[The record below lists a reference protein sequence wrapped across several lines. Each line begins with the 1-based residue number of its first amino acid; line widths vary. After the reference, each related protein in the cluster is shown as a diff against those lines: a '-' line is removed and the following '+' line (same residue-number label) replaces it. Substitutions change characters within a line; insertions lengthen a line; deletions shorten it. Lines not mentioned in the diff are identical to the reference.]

1 MLVQKAKFTGNW
13 KGKNLLIEK
22 LGGDLLQTHQ
32 MYVNGEYIKST
43 GDEWI
48 DIINPATEQV
58 ISKIPK
64 GTEEDVN
71 KAVEAAHQAQQAW
84 ELTPN
89 IERGKI
95 VRKLG
100 DKIAENRDTFID
112 LLQEEQG
119 KDYELASG
127 EVDLAIDYFHYMSE
141 WARRIEGEIV
151 PSDRPNENILVY
163 KKPIGVVAGI
173 IPWNF
178 PVFILARKV
187 ATALVTGCTI
197 VIKPSQQTPNT
208 AMEFTKIVDAMEEI
222 PAGVYNVVTGTGSEI
237 GNALASHKK
246 VQMITMTGSL
256 PAGTKVMEAAAQN
269 ITKVNLELGGKA
281 PAIVTQHADLDLA
294 AKAITTSRL
303 ANGGQACTNAERL
316 YVHESVAEELS
327 QKLIQAFEATK
338 LGDPRESKDVTMG
351 PLISQDRLE
360 TVEGMVKD
368 AVSQGATVATGG
380 ERADLAGFFYK
391 PTILTNVTHDS
402 DIMREEIFGPVL
414 PMTTFTTIEEAIE
427 MANDTVYGLSSSI
440 YTDDLNEA
448 MRVVNEMKFGE
459 TYVNRENFEA
469 VQGYHAGMRQ
479 SGLGGAD
486 GKHGMEDFLAT
497 QVVYMQYKK

>member
-1 MLVQKAKFTGNW
+1 MQK
-13 KGKNLLIEK
+13 
-22 LGGDLLQTHQ
+22 HQ
-32 MYVNGEYIKST
+32 LYVNGKYIDST
-43 GDEWI
+43 GTEWI
-48 DIINPATEQV
+48 DIINPATEEV
-58 ISKIPK
+58 ISQIPK
-64 GTEEDVN
+64 GNEEDVD
-71 KAVEAAHQAQQAW
+71 KAVEAAFQAQQAW

-100 DKIAENRDTFID
+100 DEIAKKRDVFID

-141 WARRIEGEIV
+141 WARRIEGEIL
-151 PSDRPNENILVY
+151 PSDRPNENIFVY

-208 AMEFTKIVDAMEEI
+208 AMEFTKIIDAMDEI

-237 GNALASHKK
+237 GNALAAHKK
-246 VQMITMTGSL
+246 VQMITMTGSVQ
-256 PAGTKVMEAAAQN
+256 AGTKVMEAAAQN

-281 PAIVTQHADLDLA
+281 PAIVTQNADLDLA
-294 AKAITTSRL
+294 AKAITDSRL

-316 YVHESVAEELS
+316 YVHESVAEALTE
-327 QKLIQAFEATK
+327 KLVKAFEAK
-338 LGDPRESKDVTMG
+338 ILGNPRENKDVEVG

-360 TVEGMVKD
+360 TVEGMVKQ
-368 AVSQGATVATGG
+368 AVEQGAVVAAGG
-380 ERADLAGFFYK
+380 ERPDFESGFFYK
-391 PTILTNVTHDS
+391 PTILTNVAHDS
-402 DIMREEIFGPVL
+402 DIIREEVFGPVL
-414 PMTTFTTIEEAIE
+414 PITTFKTLDEAIE
-427 MANDTVYGLSSSI
+427 KANDTIYGLSSSV

-497 QVVYMQYKK
+497 QVVYMQYKNDKQ

>member
-1 MLVQKAKFTGNW
+1 MQNHQLYINGQYTESTGN
-13 KGKNLLIEK
+13 
-22 LGGDLLQTHQ
+22 D
-32 MYVNGEYIKST
+32 
-43 GDEWI
+43 WI
-48 DIINPATEQV
+48 DIINPATEEV
-58 ISKIPK
+58 ISRTPK
-64 GTEEDVN
+64 GTEEDVD
-71 KAVEAAHQAQQAW
+71 KAVEAAFQAQQAW

-100 DKIAENRDTFID
+100 DKIAENRDRFID

-127 EVDLAIDYFHYMSE
+127 EVDLAIDYFYYMSE
-141 WARRIEGEIV
+141 WARRIEGEIL
-151 PSDRPNENILVY
+151 PSDRPNENIFIY

-208 AMEFTKIVDAMEEI
+208 AMEFTKLIDAMDEV

-246 VQMITMTGSL
+246 VQLITMTGSVQ
-256 PAGTKVMEAAAQN
+256 AGTKVMEAAAQN

-281 PAIVTQHADLDLA
+281 PAIVTQNADLDLA
-294 AKAITTSRL
+294 AEAITSSRL
-303 ANGGQACTNAERL
+303 ANAGQACTNAERI
-316 YVHESVAEELS
+316 YVHESVAEELIE
-327 QKLIQAFEATK
+327 KLVKAFEAKK
-338 LGDPRESKDVTMG
+338 LGDPREQRDVEVG
-351 PLISQDRLE
+351 PLISLDRLE
-360 TVEGMVKD
+360 TVEGMVKE
-368 AVSQGATVATGG
+368 AVEEGAVVAAGG
-380 ERADLAGFFYK
+380 ERPNIESGFFYK
-391 PTILTNVTHDS
+391 PTILTNVSHSST
-402 DIMREEIFGPVL
+402 IMTEEIFGPVL
-414 PMTTFTTIEEAIE
+414 PITTYSTLDEAIKN
-427 MANDTVYGLSSSI
+427 ANDTVYGLSSSV

-497 QVVYMQYKK
+497 QVVYMQYKNDKK

>member
-1 MLVQKAKFTGNW
+1 MQN
-13 KGKNLLIEK
+13 
-22 LGGDLLQTHQ
+22 HQ
-32 MYVNGEYIKST
+32 LYVNGKYIEST
-43 GDEWI
+43 GTEWI
-48 DIINPATEQV
+48 DILNPATEEV
-58 ISKIPK
+58 ISRIPK
-64 GTEEDVN
+64 GTKEDVD
-71 KAVEAAHQAQQAW
+71 KAVEAADQAQKAW

-100 DKIAENRDTFID
+100 DEIAKRRDTFID

-151 PSDRPNENILVY
+151 PSDRPNENILIY

-208 AMEFTKIVDAMEEI
+208 TMEFTKIVDAMEEI
-222 PAGVYNVVTGTGSEI
+222 PAGVYNVVMGTGSEI

-246 VQMITMTGSL
+246 VQLITMTGSVQ
-256 PAGTKVMEAAAQN
+256 AGTKVMEAAAQN

-281 PAIVTQHADLDLA
+281 PAIVTQNADLDLA
-294 AKAITTSRL
+294 AEAITKSRL
-303 ANGGQACTNAERL
+303 ANGGQACTNAERV
-316 YVHESVAEELS
+316 YVHESVAEALTE
-327 QKLIQAFEATK
+327 KLIRAFESKK
-338 LGDPRESKDVTMG
+338 LGNPRKDKDVEVG
-351 PLISQDRLE
+351 PLISEDRLE
-360 TVEGMVKD
+360 TVEEMVQEAMKE
-368 AVSQGATVATGG
+368 GATVATGG
-380 ERADLAGFFYK
+380 ERPDFGGGFFYK
-391 PTILTNVTHDS
+391 PTILTNVKHDS
-402 DIMREEIFGPVL
+402 AIIRDEIFGPVL
-414 PMTTFTTIEEAIE
+414 PVTTFKTLDEAIE
-427 MANDTVYGLSSSI
+427 KANDTVYGLSSSV
-440 YTDDLNEA
+440 YTNDLNEA

-469 VQGYHAGMRQ
+469 IQGYHAGMRQ

-497 QVVYMQYKK
+497 QVVYMQYKNDKQ

>member
-1 MLVQKAKFTGNW
+1 
-13 KGKNLLIEK
+13 
-22 LGGDLLQTHQ
+22 
-32 MYVNGEYIKST
+32 
-43 GDEWI
+43 
-48 DIINPATEQV
+48 NPATEEV
-58 ISKIPK
+58 ISQIPK
-64 GTEEDVN
+64 GNEQDVD
-71 KAVEAAHQAQQAW
+71 KAVEAAFQAQQAW

-95 VRKLG
+95 VRRLG
-100 DKIAENRDTFID
+100 DEIAKKRDIFID

-141 WARRIEGEIV
+141 WARRIEGEIL
-151 PSDRPNENILVY
+151 PSDRPNENIFIY

-208 AMEFTKIVDAMEEI
+208 AMEFTKIIDPMDEI

-246 VQMITMTGSL
+246 VQLITMTGSVQ
-256 PAGTKVMEAAAQN
+256 AGTKVMEAAAQN

-294 AKAITTSRL
+294 AEAITTSRL

-316 YVHESVAEELS
+316 YVHESVAEALTE
-327 QKLIQAFEATK
+327 KLVKAFESK
-338 LGDPRESKDVTMG
+338 VLGNPRENKDVEVG

-360 TVEGMVKD
+360 TVESMVKQ
-368 AVSQGATVATGG
+368 AVEQGAVVAAGG
-380 ERADLAGFFYK
+380 ERPDFESGFFYK
-391 PTILTNVTHDS
+391 PTILTNVSHDS
-402 DIMREEIFGPVL
+402 DIIREEVFGPVL
-414 PMTTFTTIEEAIE
+414 PITTFKTLDEAIE
-427 MANDTVYGLSSSI
+427 KANDTIYGLSSSV

-497 QVVYMQYKK
+497 QVVYMQYKNDKQ

>member
-1 MLVQKAKFTGNW
+1 MQK
-13 KGKNLLIEK
+13 
-22 LGGDLLQTHQ
+22 HQ
-32 MYVNGEYIKST
+32 LYVNGNYIDST

-48 DIINPATEQV
+48 DIINPATEEV
-58 ISKIPK
+58 ISQIPK
-64 GTEEDVN
+64 GNKEDVD
-71 KAVEAAHQAQQAW
+71 KAVESAFQAQQAW

-100 DKIAENRDTFID
+100 DEISKKRDTFID

-141 WARRIEGEIV
+141 WARRIEGEIL
-151 PSDRPNENILVY
+151 PSDRPNENIFIY

-208 AMEFTKIVDAMEEI
+208 AMEFTKIIDAMDEI
-222 PAGVYNVVTGTGSEI
+222 PGGVYNVVTGTGSEI

-246 VQMITMTGSL
+246 VQLITMTGSV

-281 PAIVTQHADLDLA
+281 PAIVTQNADLDLA
-294 AKAITTSRL
+294 AEAITTSRL

-316 YVHESVAEELS
+316 YVHESVAEALTE
-327 QKLIQAFEATK
+327 KLIQAFESKK
-338 LGDPRESKDVTMG
+338 LGNPRKDKNVEMG

-360 TVEGMVKD
+360 TVENMVKQ
-368 AVSQGATVATGG
+368 AVEEGASVATGG
-380 ERADLAGFFYK
+380 ERPDIESGFFYK
-391 PTILTNVTHDS
+391 PTILTNVSHDS
-402 DIMREEIFGPVL
+402 EIIREEIFGPVL
-414 PMTTFTTIEEAIE
+414 PITTFKTLDEAIE
-427 MANDTVYGLSSSI
+427 KANDTIFGLSSSV

-448 MRVVNEMKFGE
+448 MRAVNEMKFGE

-497 QVVYMQYKK
+497 QVVYMQYKNDKQ